1 MILNSLL
8 IVLAYLVGSVSSAV
22 IVCRLMGFPDPRQH
36 GSNNPGA
43 TNVLRLYGKQAALIT
58 LAGDLLKGLVPLL
71 VGKMLGA
78 PHAVLAAMGVAA
90 FTGHLFP
97 VFFNFRGGK
106 GVATFIGVIYGYAW
120 PLGVIFMLE
129 WSLIAFLFRYSSLA
143 ALVASSTILIF
154 VNLFLPSPYYLI
166 AIVCMVVLIFWR
178 HKSNIQNLM
187 AGKEGKI
194 GAK

>member
-154 VNLFLPSPYYLI
+154 VNLFLPGPYYLI